1 MSIKYEGSRINRN
14 SHCPCGSGRKFKNCC
29 KDERF
34 VTVNYEDTCV
44 RTSKV
49 CGEGH
54 GGEVRSDV
62 PSEHEQSQERPEEGL
77 RRQTERRLLSTLRLG
92 GNDAWPLV

>member
-34 VTVNYEDTCV
+34 VTVNYENTRV

-54 GGEVRSDV
+54 GSEVRSDV
-62 PSEHEQSQERPEEGL
+62 PPEHEQSSERPEEGL
-77 RRQTERRLLSTLRLG
+77 RRQTERRLLSIVQLG
-92 GNDAWPLV
+92 GDDARSVV